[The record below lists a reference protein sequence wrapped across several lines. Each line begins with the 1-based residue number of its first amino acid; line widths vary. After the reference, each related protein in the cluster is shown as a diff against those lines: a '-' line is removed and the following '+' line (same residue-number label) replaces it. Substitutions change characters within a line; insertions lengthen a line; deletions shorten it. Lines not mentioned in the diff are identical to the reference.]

1 MAGDTRIT
9 GVPICHCDKIFRIRE
24 TLIGVCGGN
33 AYTTKF
39 IEWFRKE
46 SPPDSL
52 LDLDSDDDE
61 KSFLAL
67 ALDSRGLWLYTNLCE
82 PDKLHDG
89 YYAIGT
95 GAQAACESMRR
106 GDTPAQAVKAAMR
119 WDECTGGKV
128 TELHLTQHGKT
139 ISKKAKK
146 ATPVKGEAKPGNTGR
161 VEPSVEDHKENHDAK
176 S

>member
-1 MAGDTRIT
+1 MNDAASETQTIASTNNDKSRKTSTVLDEDLETRKSEKNGD
-9 GVPICHCDKIFRIRE
+9 
-24 TLIGVCGGN
+24 
-33 AYTTKF
+33 
-39 IEWFRKE
+39 
-46 SPPDSL
+46 
-52 LDLDSDDDE
+52 DLDSDDDE

-95 GAQAACESMRR
+95 GAQAACEAMRR

-161 VEPSVEDHKENHDAK
+161 VEPSVEADKETTASK
-176 S
+176 G